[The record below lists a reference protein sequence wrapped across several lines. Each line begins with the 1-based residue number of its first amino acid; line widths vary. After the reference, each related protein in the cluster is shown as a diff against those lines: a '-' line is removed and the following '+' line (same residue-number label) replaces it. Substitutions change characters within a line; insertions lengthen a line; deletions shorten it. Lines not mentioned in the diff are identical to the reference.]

1 MKLTTALPVRT
12 YSAEKAP
19 DMTLNSRT
27 ESWGG
32 ETATPLKS
40 PTVSLTPS
48 RSTSLVEVWP
58 PLTLKLESKKLRL
71 PAVPIG
77 PCALPL
83 VLRLSPVASAKPPS
97 IAPGIRRS
105 EERRVGKECRSRW
118 SPYH

>member
-1 MKLTTALPVRT
+1 MRCFFYEARGRQPRYASDWIPVVPSPALV
-12 YSAEKAP
+12 AV
-19 DMTLNSRT
+19 
-27 ESWGG
+27 G
-32 ETATPLKS
+32 
-40 PTVSLTPS
+40 
-48 RSTSLVEVWP
+48 P
-58 PLTLKLESKKLRL
+58 PLTLKLEPKKLGL
-71 PAVPIG
+71 PAVPMG